1 MCNFIP
7 DHFALGRS
15 LDKAIVAPIVAKGA
29 GTGDSHPGKGADEE
43 DHHQRYPNHCSVAQN
58 GSHRMVICK
67 V

>member
-1 MCNFIP
+1 MPDLIP
-7 DHFALGRS
+7 DHFALRRS
-15 LDKAIVAPIVAKGA
+15 LDKAIVAAIVAKSA
-29 GTGDSHPGKGADEE
+29 RLADSHPGKGADEE